1 MLSRLIA
8 RAAPLWTPGPL
19 RESLFYALGLI
30 ATRAVSLVMLPVNT
44 HFLSVS
50 EYGRLEVLL
59 ALADVGAVVF
69 GLALPT
75 TLSRFVGTAEGWD
88 RRREV
93 CAHIYAVS
101 IITTVI
107 LAALGFLCAGEIAR
121 LLPGNPDATEVRLLV
136 VTLSMEGILG
146 VGLTWLRIRGQAGI
160 FFSVSIARAV
170 LFAGLSAT
178 FLVSGLGLKG
188 VLAAGAIAAVAQ
200 GVAVSLVVLRETG
213 VRVRGIDWWPLTI
226 FSGPLLLSA
235 LAMFALGSLDRWFLA
250 DAVGTAELGVYGVA
264 VRLGAMTAVLLQPFH
279 MWWFPK
285 RFIVLYEPHGVPRSA
300 HVVGIGLVII
310 IASAV
315 AVSLGGPLVIQV
327 LTPAAYH
334 PAIYLIPWI
343 ALIYGVQETSSLL
356 ELGSYLRRDGLVPLA
371 TNAFGA
377 AVVVTLYW
385 LLIPRYGVEGAIA
398 ATLVAQIARTFVVH
412 VVSQYYKRL
421 PYAFGRLGAVLA
433 VAAAT
438 TGASFLLLPGYWV
451 FLGGFVALPAT
462 VGTAYA
468 LGLLSPYRPPEG
480 EAEADAAPGTAA
492 S

>member
-8 RAAPLWTPGPL
+8 RASRLWTPGPL

-75 TLSRFVGTAEGWD
+75 TLSRFVGTAEGWEK
-88 RRREV
+88 RREV

-101 IITTVI
+101 ILTTVV
-107 LAALGFLCAGEIAR
+107 LAALGFLGAGEIAR

-146 VGLTWLRIRGQAGI
+146 VGLTWMRIRGQAGL
-160 FFSVSIARAV
+160 FFSVSLVRAL
-170 LFAGLSAT
+170 LFASLSAT
-178 FLVSGLGLKG
+178 LLFSGFGLKG
-188 VLAAGAIAAVAQ
+188 VLAAGAVAAVAQ
-200 GVAVSLVVLRETG
+200 GAAVSVIVLRETG
-213 VRVRGIDWWPLTI
+213 VRVRGIEWGPLTL

-250 DAVGTAELGVYGVA
+250 DAVGTAELGIYGVA

-310 IASAV
+310 IAAAV
-315 AVSLGGPLVIQV
+315 AVSLGGPLVVQL

-334 PAIYLIPWI
+334 PAIYYIPWI
-343 ALIYGVQETSSLL
+343 AVIYAVQETSSLL
-356 ELGSYLRRDGLVPLA
+356 ELGSYLRKDGFIPLA

-377 AVVVTLYW
+377 VIVVVLYW
-385 LLIPRYGVEGAIA
+385 LLIPRHGVEGAIA
-398 ATLVAQIARTFVVH
+398 ATLVAQIARTIVVH
-412 VVSQYYKRL
+412 LVSQYYKRL
-421 PYAFGRLGAVLA
+421 PYAFGRLGVVLG
-433 VAAAT
+433 VAALT
-438 TGASFLLLPGYWV
+438 TGASFLLLPTYWV
-451 FLGGFVALPAT
+451 FVGGFIALPAT

-468 LGLLSPYRPPEG
+468 LGLLSPYRPPAG
-480 EAEADAAPGTAA
+480 EEMAGVPV
-492 S
+492 